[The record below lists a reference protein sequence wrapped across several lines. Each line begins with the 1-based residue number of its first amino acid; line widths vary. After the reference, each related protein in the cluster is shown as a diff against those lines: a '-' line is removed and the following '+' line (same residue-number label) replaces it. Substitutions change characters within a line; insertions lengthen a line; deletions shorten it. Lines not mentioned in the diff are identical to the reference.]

1 MALIVLFVP
10 STLSS
15 GASIMVQ
22 DEFGGYSEARETEER
37 ERRLHSPFALHA
49 PIQWAIWGDVIKS
62 RG

>member
-15 GASIMVQ
+15 GASIMVR
-22 DEFGGYSEARETEER
+22 DEFGGYSEAREIEKR

-49 PIQWAIWGDVIKS
+49 PIQWAI
-62 RG
+62 